1 MARYGPIFTEDEE
14 GKLATYW
21 KKFEDSV
28 VPKSNFRLSRFKLR
42 SMKQGADEL
51 VNLFVKRLRVLVQE
65 CNFANP
71 DEHLIDA
78 LIFGTNSDQVRSK
91 LLKEPADMTFNK
103 AIDIARTEEATKRQ
117 VQGMNLHASQ
127 QDNSQLHVLKQEQNN
142 RPRRQQRPSNN
153 DQRKC
158 WNCGL
163 NHDVS
168 KRENCPAFNTRCNT
182 CNILHHWSRQCRRNQ
197 AEKQQYPTLPKPNTQ
212 TQQAKPNSRQN
223 LHALEQQADDTE
235 QLYFSP
241 LVIDNIGQGSTIKQ
255 AMVNININSK
265 PVACKVDSG
274 AEGNVIPIDKY
285 KELFQDVDIKTSNTK
300 IIAYGG
306 HPIKNYGNCTLTV
319 THLNTTIESLFHV
332 VESQGPVI
340 LGLQTSQ
347 DLKLITLHCSL
358 NCTTESDTKSQPE
371 QKKGKPKGNA
381 QATEKLL
388 TEYSDCFEGI
398 GCFEGEYHIILDET
412 VPPVVHPPR
421 RIPEALRK
429 PFKAELDSLCAQ
441 EILKKVDKPTDW
453 VNSFVCVTKPNGS
466 IRLCLDPKDLNKATK
481 RPHHYTPTL
490 EDILAKL
497 NGAKYFSIVDARSG
511 YWNIKLDEESSYY
524 TTFNSPFG
532 RYRFCRLPFGLI
544 CAQDVFQKKVDETFG
559 DLTGVTGIADD
570 IVVVGFKE
578 DGSDHD
584 TNLQAVMERA
594 RSTGLKFNPDK
605 CVIKSTSIPFYGH
618 ILSANG
624 LKVDPSKVEAI
635 NALDPSSSLPD
646 LQSFLGAT
654 QYLSRFIPHMASVAA
669 PLWDL
674 VKKSSEFV
682 WSPEHQ
688 AAVDKIKQA
697 VAAPTSLKY
706 FDSKKPVVVQ
716 VDASQRGLGAVL
728 LQDNQPLAYSS
739 KLLTDTERRYSNI
752 EREMLGVVHGLEKF
766 HYYCYG
772 RPVVVQTDHKPLE
785 AISKKHLASAPPRIA
800 RMLLRIQKYN
810 AQVTYIPGKDIP
822 LADALSRIS
831 PCPGD
836 EIPGLD
842 VSVHE
847 LHLHLNAT
855 PTRLDQIRDE
865 TAKDIDLALLRTVIT
880 NGWPKVRSECPSQ
893 LHAYWNYRDEL
904 TVADGIILKGLR
916 IIIPKTLQVEVL
928 NQLHYGHQGS
938 EKCKLRAKGSV
949 FWPNINQDIDIMV
962 KQCAP
967 CQRHQKE
974 NTKEPMIPH
983 DVPQKSWHTLG
994 ADLFY
999 WNNSHYLLVCDYYSK
1014 FPLVRKLANC
1024 ESSTTIAHMK
1034 GMFEE
1039 HGIPDKLITGNDTQ
1053 FTSEVFQKF
1062 SNTYGF
1068 DHVTTSPY
1076 YPQANGFIERNVQT
1090 VKNLLQKCKE
1100 SGADPHLAMLCL
1112 RTTPLDHTLSSPAEL
1127 LNSHVYKTNLPAIS
1141 KSNIGL
1147 SADGDI
1153 NSKLQERQD
1162 KQRFAY
1168 DKTAKSLS
1176 PLYPNE
1182 QVRVLNPQT
1191 HTWQQGIIKDATIH
1205 PRSYMVAMESGNV
1218 LRRNRRHLHRTGET
1232 FTNVGNVPRDTD
1244 NAATDVP
1251 CVPTTLNQDLNNDI
1265 VSTVEQ
1271 SSERLDL

>member
-1 MARYGPIFTEDEE
+1 MPVLFSGSNMDEELVRILHMCELEELKAILSSHKVHSINAMKMVTDEQFSAMGVAVGHAATIRAMISEGTSDDSLVDESSRNDQTGEDEAMVLDGTSQPPNSDLNPNSAFDDANECLDRDEAAKDVPSPTLGVAKVGEEYSTVDFCEHTLNIQYENHKESSYSEVIIRTVSSSIAQCYDHNSFENPFIRETAVDDYDPLDNGYTVSGISNGHASFLQEVFNPTNDDPNETVSDVSFVFPQANHTENGPLILHSPSEVWGYDNNKLILGVVTSYHNEPEEFIDGTEFYLLEVWMIENLIE
-14 GKLATYW
+14 GMKNQR
-21 KKFEDSV
+21 
-28 VPKSNFRLSRFKLR
+28 NFRTLWSKETGLVQEPDDYKTWLETMDTEFPGRFKRLFAGPMWSGCDQGDIGYTLKSIVKYWQER
-42 SMKQGADEL
+42 GVDFSMYLYNAEVDPVTGLWKISVAFQGKEL
-51 VNLFVKRLRVLVQE
+51 LKSQPISKAKRQEGGSIMKLGIPCILVQEQNALQFVENGHNLLVTGQAGTGKSHLVKAIVDKFREANKVLAQE

-117 VQGMNLHASQ
+117 IQ
-127 QDNSQLHVLKQEQNN
+127 
-142 RPRRQQRPSNN
+142 
-153 DQRKC
+153 
-158 WNCGL
+158 
-163 NHDVS
+163 
-168 KRENCPAFNTRCNT
+168 
-182 CNILHHWSRQCRRNQ
+182 
-197 AEKQQYPTLPKPNTQ
+197 
-212 TQQAKPNSRQN
+212 
-223 LHALEQQADDTE
+223 
-235 QLYFSP
+235 
-241 LVIDNIGQGSTIKQ
+241 
-255 AMVNININSK
+255 
-265 PVACKVDSG
+265 
-274 AEGNVIPIDKY
+274 
-285 KELFQDVDIKTSNTK
+285 
-300 IIAYGG
+300 
-306 HPIKNYGNCTLTV
+306 
-319 THLNTTIESLFHV
+319 
-332 VESQGPVI
+332 
-340 LGLQTSQ
+340 
-347 DLKLITLHCSL
+347 
-358 NCTTESDTKSQPE
+358 
-371 QKKGKPKGNA
+371 
-381 QATEKLL
+381 
-388 TEYSDCFEGI
+388 
-398 GCFEGEYHIILDET
+398 GEYHIVLDET

-635 NALDPSSSLPD
+635 NALDPSSLLPD

-697 VAAPTSLKY
+697 IAAPTSLKY

-916 IIIPKTLQVEVL
+916 IIIPKTVQVEVL

-983 DVPQKSWHTLG
+983 DVPQR
-994 ADLFY
+994 
-999 WNNSHYLLVCDYYSK
+999 N
-1014 FPLVRKLANC
+1014 
-1024 ESSTTIAHMK
+1024 
-1034 GMFEE
+1034 
-1039 HGIPDKLITGNDTQ
+1039 HGILSEQIYFTG
-1053 FTSEVFQKF
+1053 
-1062 SNTYGF
+1062 
-1068 DHVTTSPY
+1068 
-1076 YPQANGFIERNVQT
+1076 I
-1090 VKNLLQKCKE
+1090 
-1100 SGADPHLAMLCL
+1100 
-1112 RTTPLDHTLSSPAEL
+1112 
-1127 LNSHVYKTNLPAIS
+1127 
-1141 KSNIGL
+1141 
-1147 SADGDI
+1147 
-1153 NSKLQERQD
+1153 
-1162 KQRFAY
+1162 
-1168 DKTAKSLS
+1168 
-1176 PLYPNE
+1176 
-1182 QVRVLNPQT
+1182 T
-1191 HTWQQGIIKDATIH
+1191 HTT
-1205 PRSYMVAMESGNV
+1205 
-1218 LRRNRRHLHRTGET
+1218 
-1232 FTNVGNVPRDTD
+1232 
-1244 NAATDVP
+1244 
-1251 CVPTTLNQDLNNDI
+1251 C
-1265 VSTVEQ
+1265 
-1271 SSERLDL
+1271 

>member
-1 MARYGPIFTEDEE
+1 MTTELAGLPVPTMDLNAPDAPQLFKKFKAKCTLIFEGPLKDKSEKEKVNYLLIWSGDDGIELASTWTLTEDEE

-21 KKFEDSV
+21 KKFEDFV

-42 SMKQGADEL
+42 SMKQGAEEL
-51 VNLFVKRLRVLVQE
+51 VNLFVKRLRVLAQE

-117 VQGMNLHASQ
+117 IQ
-127 QDNSQLHVLKQEQNN
+127 
-142 RPRRQQRPSNN
+142 
-153 DQRKC
+153 
-158 WNCGL
+158 
-163 NHDVS
+163 
-168 KRENCPAFNTRCNT
+168 
-182 CNILHHWSRQCRRNQ
+182 
-197 AEKQQYPTLPKPNTQ
+197 
-212 TQQAKPNSRQN
+212 
-223 LHALEQQADDTE
+223 
-235 QLYFSP
+235 
-241 LVIDNIGQGSTIKQ
+241 
-255 AMVNININSK
+255 
-265 PVACKVDSG
+265 
-274 AEGNVIPIDKY
+274 
-285 KELFQDVDIKTSNTK
+285 
-300 IIAYGG
+300 
-306 HPIKNYGNCTLTV
+306 
-319 THLNTTIESLFHV
+319 
-332 VESQGPVI
+332 
-340 LGLQTSQ
+340 
-347 DLKLITLHCSL
+347 
-358 NCTTESDTKSQPE
+358 
-371 QKKGKPKGNA
+371 
-381 QATEKLL
+381 
-388 TEYSDCFEGI
+388 
-398 GCFEGEYHIILDET
+398 GEYHIVLDET

-697 VAAPTSLKY
+697 IAAPTSLKY

-842 VSVHE
+842 VSEAKKGCIGAHDCTCKEYVNILGTNDCYTCVSGVLGTTPKDNGME
-847 LHLHLNAT
+847 NCLRVSGVLGTTPKDNGMENCLRVSGVLGTTPEANGMENCLRFSDMVNANKEK
-855 PTRLDQIRDE
+855 RRMMFG
-865 TAKDIDLALLRTVIT
+865 AK
-880 NGWPKVRSECPSQ
+880 
-893 LHAYWNYRDEL
+893 
-904 TVADGIILKGLR
+904 
-916 IIIPKTLQVEVL
+916 
-928 NQLHYGHQGS
+928 
-938 EKCKLRAKGSV
+938 AKGPRND
-949 FWPNINQDIDIMV
+949 PNIPTFR
-962 KQCAP
+962 K
-967 CQRHQKE
+967 
-974 NTKEPMIPH
+974 
-983 DVPQKSWHTLG
+983 
-994 ADLFY
+994 
-999 WNNSHYLLVCDYYSK
+999 VCLE
-1014 FPLVRKLANC
+1014 FL
-1024 ESSTTIAHMK
+1024 E
-1034 GMFEE
+1034 
-1039 HGIPDKLITGNDTQ
+1039 Q
-1053 FTSEVFQKF
+1053 
-1062 SNTYGF
+1062 
-1068 DHVTTSPY
+1068 
-1076 YPQANGFIERNVQT
+1076 
-1090 VKNLLQKCKE
+1090 LQKPMAWKTVCV
-1100 SGADPHLAMLCL
+1100 CL
-1112 RTTPLDHTLSSPAEL
+1112 EFLEQLQKPMAW
-1127 LNSHVYKTNLPAIS
+1127 KTVCV
-1141 KSNIGL
+1141 
-1147 SADGDI
+1147 
-1153 NSKLQERQD
+1153 E
-1162 KQRFAY
+1162 F
-1168 DKTAKSLS
+1168 
-1176 PLYPNE
+1176 
-1182 QVRVLNPQT
+1182 
-1191 HTWQQGIIKDATIH
+1191 
-1205 PRSYMVAMESGNV
+1205 
-1218 LRRNRRHLHRTGET
+1218 NR
-1232 FTNVGNVPRDTD
+1232 P
-1244 NAATDVP
+1244 
-1251 CVPTTLNQDLNNDI
+1251 
-1265 VSTVEQ
+1265 
-1271 SSERLDL
+1271 